1 MKKIVYLPLDERPCN
16 ADFVPKLFG
25 DTELRIVSPA
35 ALGDKKTP
43 AEWEPLRDFLL
54 CECKDADGLILSMD
68 TLLYGGLIPSRLHRL
83 SEETVLERLNL
94 LRTLRKSNPSL
105 LIYAFQCIMRC
116 PRNSSSDEE
125 PDYYEDYGAEIHLLG
140 AAEHREKLGLGTAD
154 ETAECRSKVPQNAWE
169 DYTSRRTFNLS
180 FNLRTLDMLGEGL
193 IDFLIIPQDDSARYG
208 LTAMDQEKVRVHM
221 AGLALGDRVLM
232 YPGADEIGLILTS
245 RMALHFANRRPRVYV
260 KYAATGAPFV
270 IPLYEDRPLG
280 ETVKYH
286 LTAAGCRVATSLS
299 EADFVLGLS
308 APGSNMREAA
318 AQPVS
323 DQGYQVERT
332 LIELMIF
339 LRDALDDGKIVIMCD
354 NAYANGA
361 DLELIALMDQ
371 MKLMDRVHGYAGW
384 NTSAN
389 TLGTAIAE
397 GVHALLSGMT
407 DNHRDFIAL
416 RYVED
421 AGYCGYVRGYLCEH
435 ELPKIGLDYFDVHE
449 RRGAARD
456 LAKAALETF
465 VRQHMPSI
473 AEHISINDA
482 WMPWKRMF
490 EIGLDVSWK

>member
-25 DTELRIVSPA
+25 GCDLNIVSPA
-35 ALGDKKTP
+35 VLGDKKTP
-43 AEWEPLRDFLL
+43 AEWESLHDFLVR
-54 CECKDADGLILSMD
+54 ECKDADGLILSMD
-68 TLLYGGLIPSRLHRL
+68 TLLYGGLIPSRLHQL
-83 SEETVLERLNL
+83 SEETVLQRLNL
-94 LRTLRKSNPSL
+94 LRTLRENHPSL

-140 AAEHREKLGLGTAD
+140 AAEHREKLGLATL
-154 ETAECRSKVPQNAWE
+154 EEVAECRCKVPQNAWE
-169 DYTSRRTFNLS
+169 DYVSRRAFNLS
-180 FNLRTLDMLGEGL
+180 FNLRTLDMLHKGL

-208 LTAMDQEKVRVHM
+208 LTAMDQEKVRAHM
-221 AGLALGDRVLM
+221 AGLALSDRVLM

-245 RMALHFANRRPRVYV
+245 RMALHFAGRRPRVYV

-332 LIELMIF
+332 LMELMVF

-397 GVHALLSGMT
+397 GVHAFLSGMT

-435 ELPKIGLDYFDVHE
+435 ELPQIGLNYFDARE
-449 RRGAARD
+449 QRGAARD
-456 LAKAALETF
+456 LAKAALEEF
-465 VRQHMPSI
+465 VQQRMPSI